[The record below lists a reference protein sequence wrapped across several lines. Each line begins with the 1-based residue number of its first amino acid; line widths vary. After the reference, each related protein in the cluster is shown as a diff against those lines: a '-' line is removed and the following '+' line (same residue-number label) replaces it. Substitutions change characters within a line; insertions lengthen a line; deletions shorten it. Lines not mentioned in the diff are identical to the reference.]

1 MMTLMKRSTRFLVC
15 CFGLLF
21 LVAIAVALAG
31 QSSQSQPEVLPTG
44 MMITPTAARGS
55 IFQPLNPGLPDL
67 PQFTVDHPVTT
78 AVSPDGD
85 TLLILTSGFNQNHVT
100 HGNAIPHQSHPYIL
114 SYP

>member
-1 MMTLMKRSTRFLVC
+1 MALMKKSNRLMIY
-15 CFGLLF
+15 GLLLF
-21 LVAIAVALAG
+21 TATNSSVLA
-31 QSSQSQPEVLPTG
+31 QQNSQSQPEVLPTG

-85 TLLILTSGFNQNHVT
+85 TLLILTSGFNQNHGTDGKVI
-100 HGNAIPHQSHPYIL
+100 AQQSNEYV
-114 SYP
+114 